1 MKFSVVV
8 PVYKVEAYLDQCVD
22 SVLRQI
28 DCDLELIL
36 VDDGSPDRC
45 GAMCDAWAA
54 KDARVRVIHQEN
66 GGLSAARNTGIR
78 HATGDYVLFLDSDD
92 WWETDTVLEAIAK
105 QLECTPAEVL
115 SFNYRKS
122 FDGVVKPCYFDETLP
137 SSKETESLAQIVQ
150 YERWINGA
158 CNKALSRSMLVKNDL
173 FFRPGITSEDID
185 WTLRVALVAET
196 FAFANVC
203 VFVYR
208 QHSASISHTVAP
220 ENVRMLCDNVRTC
233 VRLLKAAQADKAEAL
248 TAYVAYQ
255 YATLIYNVATLS
267 GETRKPLMKDI
278 RQMKGL
284 LACSGN
290 SKVRLIYRCQC
301 VFGLPATMALL
312 KLRSKLLKCSGKG
325 G

>member
-8 PVYKVEAYLDQCVD
+8 PVYKVERYLDQCVQ
-22 SVLRQI
+22 SLLGQTYS
-28 DCDLELIL
+28 DLEVIL
-36 VDDGSPDRC
+36 VDDGSPDQS

-54 KDARVRVIHQEN
+54 KDARIRVIHQEN

-92 WWETDTVLEAIAK
+92 WWETNTVLEVIAK
-105 QLECTPAEVL
+105 QLDRTPAEVL

-122 FDGVVKPCYFDETLP
+122 FDGVVQPGYFDETMP
-137 SSKETESLAQIVQ
+137 SSKETESLTQIVQ
-150 YERWINGA
+150 HDRWINGA
-158 CNKALSRSMLVKNDL
+158 CNKALSRSMLTENNL
-173 FFRPGITSEDID
+173 FFRLGITSEDID
-185 WTLRVALVAET
+185 WTLRVALKAET

-208 QHSASISHTVAP
+208 QHGASISHTVAP
-220 ENVRMLCDNVRTC
+220 KNVRMLCDNVRTC
-233 VRLLKAAQADKAEAL
+233 VRLLEAAQTAKAEAL
-248 TAYVAYQ
+248 TSYVAYQ
-255 YATLIYNVATLS
+255 YATLIYNAANLS
-267 GETRKPLMKDI
+267 KADRKPLMEDI

-284 LACSGN
+284 LALSGN
-290 SKVRLIYRCQC
+290 PKVRLIYRCQC
-301 VFGLPATMALL
+301 IFGLSVTMALL